1 MTFRDHI
8 TDALVSL
15 HWLRVPE
22 RITYKVAVLTYRAD
36 RRRTTVSAAI
46 RPRR

>member
-1 MTFRDHI
+1 VYKLPKLSATVGVEYGGTADFSSEAPRQY

-22 RITYKVAVLTYRAD
+22 RI
-36 RRRTTVSAAI
+36 
-46 RPRR
+46 